1 MENSTLAIVVIAVAA
16 ILVLAMAW
24 FFWNRMRSRRLKESF
39 GPEYDRVV
47 SKSGRSEGEKHLDER
62 RKRVEKYDLHPLS
75 ADDRVRYV
83 RRWDEVQARFVDDPN
98 AAVGDAQHL
107 VDEVMEARGYP
118 VGDIRRQQEDVSVEN
133 PGVVGH
139 YRRAREIARRNEAGE
154 ASTEDLR
161 LAMQHYR
168 ALFESLLEGG
178 GAREGKR
185 AGKPRGKEAHVR

>member
-1 MENSTLAIVVIAVAA
+1 MDDTTIA
-16 ILVLAMAW
+16 ILITIAGALVLVGLGW
-24 FFWNRMRSRRLKESF
+24 YLITRSRSRKLRDSF

-47 SKSGRSEGEKHLDER
+47 SKSGRSEGEKRLDER
-62 RKRVEKYDLHPLS
+62 RKRVAEYDLHPLS

-107 VDEVMEARGYP
+107 VDDVMEARGYP
-118 VGDIRRQQEDVSVEN
+118 VGDIQRQQDDVSVED

-139 YRRAREIARRNEAGE
+139 YRRVREIARRNDAGE

-161 LAMQHYR
+161 LATQHYR

-178 GAREGKR
+178 GAR
-185 AGKPRGKEAHVR
+185 AGTPREKEAHVR